1 MANNALATLEDTLP
15 VRTDKEVQL
24 EERRFK
30 VMRLRHV
37 QKLSEPQIA
46 QLLAVSQPT
55 ISRDLAWIAQH
66 WRERYGVPAGV
77 DPAHEIGEALAV
89 FEESERNAMRDYGKV
104 AKAVSQGSIE
114 AVRIGVLCN
123 RQAMEAR
130 QRRVNL
136 LQDTG
141 MLNRELGHVDVTGRV
156 QADDVRGFLRS
167 EGLLD
172 PVKADDE
179 VKTDEES
186 VESWLEGDFEVD
198 KSDV

>member
-1 MANNALATLEDTLP
+1 M
-15 VRTDKEVQL
+15 
-24 EERRFK
+24 
-30 VMRLRHV
+30 
-37 QKLSEPQIA
+37 
-46 QLLAVSQPT
+46 
-55 ISRDLAWIAQH
+55 
-66 WRERYGVPAGV
+66 
-77 DPAHEIGEALAV
+77 
-89 FEESERNAMRDYGKV
+89 
-104 AKAVSQGSIE
+104 SQGSIE

-186 VESWLEGDFEVD
+186 VESWLEGDSTVKRVD
-198 KSDV
+198 PLVCPRHHEPAAKGTTGRAKIMKTERTDYILDPAFCSTGLRHPPPRLASC